1 MVGNRGTESAI
12 SLNPKADKTE
22 EKNMTPAADP
32 NIDRLNE
39 LRDKYQ
45 QSLAETNTIRYELD
59 QYIQTLKEQGYSYP
73 VLSRESGFAQGTVQ
87 LIVAK
92 KLSENS

>member
-1 MVGNRGTESAI
+1 
-12 SLNPKADKTE
+12 
-22 EKNMTPAADP
+22 MTPAADP
-32 NIDRLNE
+32 NIDKLNQ

-45 QSLAETNTIRYELD
+45 ASLAETTAIRYELD
-59 QYIQTLKEQGYSYP
+59 QYIQTLKSEGYSYP

-92 KLSENS
+92 KLSESS

>member
-1 MVGNRGTESAI
+1 
-12 SLNPKADKTE
+12 
-22 EKNMTPAADP
+22 MTPAADP
-32 NIDRLNE
+32 NIDQLHQ

-59 QYIQTLKEQGYSYP
+59 KYIQTLKDSGYSYP
-73 VLSRESGFAQGTVQ
+73 LLARESGFAQGTVQ

-92 KLSENS
+92 KLSESS

>member
-1 MVGNRGTESAI
+1 
-12 SLNPKADKTE
+12 
-22 EKNMTPAADP
+22 MTPAADP
-32 NIDRLNE
+32 NIDHLHQ

-59 QYIQTLKEQGYSYP
+59 KYIQTLKDAGYSYP
-73 VLSRESGFAQGTVQ
+73 LLSRESGFAQGTVQ

>member
-1 MVGNRGTESAI
+1 
-12 SLNPKADKTE
+12 
-22 EKNMTPAADP
+22 MTPAADP
-32 NIDRLNE
+32 NIDKLNQ

-45 QSLAETNTIRYELD
+45 ASLAETNAIRYELD
-59 QYIQTLKEQGYSYP
+59 TFVQTLKAEGYSYP

-92 KLSENS
+92 KLSESS

>member
-1 MVGNRGTESAI
+1 
-12 SLNPKADKTE
+12 
-22 EKNMTPAADP
+22 MTPAADP

-45 QSLAETNTIRYELD
+45 QSLAETNLIRYELD

-92 KLSENS
+92 KLSESS

>member
-1 MVGNRGTESAI
+1 
-12 SLNPKADKTE
+12 
-22 EKNMTPAADP
+22 MTPAADP
-32 NIDRLNE
+32 NIDRLNQ

-59 QYIQTLKEQGYSYP
+59 KFVQTLKEEGYSYP

-92 KLSENS
+92 KLPETS